1 MSKCPECGDEMNRE
15 VRLVTYTYKD
25 QAIKVEQPG
34 EWCDCGEAVLTSD
47 DVKATEKTLH
57 KFRENVDNSRNI
69 DQKRTVLDVGKL
81 RDDDI
86 KQIEQTQMSPEHD
99 NLNNELDDD

>member
-1 MSKCPECGDEMNRE
+1 
-15 VRLVTYTYKD
+15 
-25 QAIKVEQPG
+25 
-34 EWCDCGEAVLTSD
+34 
-47 DVKATEKTLH
+47 LH

-81 RDDDI
+81 RGDDI